1 MSKLKCQ
8 INDKIKIS
16 NGKYL
21 AVLILILT
29 GFFFILDPK
38 AKEASPLSGEEKHL
52 ANIRQLT
59 FGGKNAEAY
68 FSFDGKK
75 LIFQATR
82 DGFQCDQIF
91 TMNDDGSSV
100 HLVSTGRGQT
110 TCAYFFP
117 DGKRILYSSTHHRNP
132 DCPPA
137 LPRGKRYGWN
147 LFFK

>member
-1 MSKLKCQ
+1 MPQ
-8 INDKIKIS
+8 
-16 NGKYL
+16 
-21 AVLILILT
+21 
-29 GFFFILDPK
+29 
-38 AKEASPLSGEEKHL
+38 EKHL
-52 ANIRQLT
+52 ANIKQLT

-91 TMNDDGSSV
+91 TMNDDGTDV
-100 HLVSTGRGQT
+100 HLVSTGKGQT

-117 DGKRILYSSTHHRNP
+117 GDRGILYSSTHPVNP

-137 LPRGKRYGWN
+137 
-147 LFFK
+147 